1 MCKSTRPAFPLVCH
15 LENIAYEGLFGVAGY
30 CKYSQSHPTLA
41 SAQLGR
47 KCDPARPLTYLSPYP
62 GLAMHTLFGTNIL
75 SPPPA
80 PTTQENPFELKFHA
94 SSGTDSTASA
104 SSCSAHS
111 SSTEYSLLTRRLQD
125 ERQALEDSRNVEP
138 VTVRRKG
145 HPKLLLMGQRRWG
158 FLTLLVSIQLT
169 LILGVAS
176 LRFKMSYYRKCPRRR
191 HFTLNP
197 PTR

>member
-1 MCKSTRPAFPLVCH
+1 ML
-15 LENIAYEGLFGVAGY
+15 LGIVANT
-30 CKYSQSHPTLA
+30 CNRTQHSLLHN
-41 SAQLGR
+41 LGET
-47 KCDPARPLTYLSPYP
+47 CNPARPLTYLSPYP
-62 GLAMHTLFGTNIL
+62 GPAMHTLFGTNIL

-111 SSTEYSLLTRRLQD
+111 SPTEYSLLTRRLQD
-125 ERQALEDSRNVEP
+125 ERQAVEDSRNVEP

-145 HPKLLLMGQRRWG
+145 HPKLLLMGQRRWDSFRSAFKHSANICSG
-158 FLTLLVSIQLT
+158 A
-169 LILGVAS
+169 AS
-176 LRFKMSYYRKCPRRR
+176 LRFKMSYYRKCRRRR
-191 HFTLNP
+191 HSTLSL

>member
-1 MCKSTRPAFPLVCH
+1 MCH

-30 CKYSQSHPTLA
+30 RKYSQSHPTLA

-111 SSTEYSLLTRRLQD
+111 SPTEYSLLTRRLQD
-125 ERQALEDSRNVEP
+125 ERQAVEDSRIVEP
-138 VTVRRKG
+138 VNVRRKG
-145 HPKLLLMGQRRWG
+145 HPKLLLMGQRRW
-158 FLTLLVSIQLT
+158 VSFHPACKYLANFDP
-169 LILGVAS
+169 GVAS
-176 LRFKMSYYRKCPRRR
+176 LRFKMSYYRKCRRRR
-191 HFTLNP
+191 HSTLSL